1 MGKDNRFSPEG
12 APGDKDFRKNQKTW
26 QEQLEQLGNPQ
37 EIPPVRKNQGT
48 FLPHQDQIK
57 KDKALS
63 PQPDRPR
70 RVDGEIR
77 TPKPQV
83 NLTAEE
89 QTALHLGKKLIESK
103 IFSPEDA
110 MRMLD
115 ALSKNKQGEP
125 EAVTV
130 EAEPSP
136 TTTEQSFIIPT
147 RFERDQVFLL
157 PSDHISEEAHWKI
170 IEVLGKGM
178 VLQQIDRLR
187 DGQKEKGRTEKFSF
201 GELKDILSEFQ
212 LEKQRAFWKTSQK
225 EKEVEVD
232 TKETSGNSNFTP
244 GHVIVISTPSGNESY
259 RVRNTK
265 DGLVEVASIDH
276 REKGVEFF
284 SEEELKKKLASN
296 KKEPTP
302 SYPPIKDLFTMF
314 SQKNEYSINGLL
326 AWKKKWLDSGEIDL
340 YRKRYTN
347 LSIPED
353 QIEEAKK
360 AIDVDIATLQDS
372 TATGEA
378 RRSAITN
385 IGLSGR
391 LLTGVHHPVANNIEH
406 HVKPDVLA
414 ASPAQ
419 VTTEHSQEKQPTVKR
434 DAPAVLRPSTVSTR
448 NTLHRPKTN
457 NQPPSEKLAAPVAA
471 HKEVIPEQ
479 EKVPSEKEIS
489 LARKLKIVNPPFD
502 TRIARL
508 KQNKLFGVPMWKYL
522 GTVTLVSAAFYAAY
536 TSPKKEEGDISLT
549 TTSAPDGRQMAKFE
563 WRKYFH
569 LGKINPFYR
578 DFPAEIST
586 YSTKQL
592 NEKLIQKYAPS
603 YVQYSDEL
611 SKISSALEM
620 IGKDVQEMEAKGLY
634 DQPLDKGGKE
644 LSMLW
649 KALDDVSMT
658 TSGENLHAKTYKE
671 AIEEVKGKVT
681 KKEA

>member
-1 MGKDNRFSPEG
+1 MGKDNRFSSEG
-12 APGDKDFRKNQKTW
+12 APKDKDFRRDPKTMK
-26 QEQLEQLGNPQ
+26 EQLGVTEETPL
-37 EIPPVRKNQGT
+37 IRKNQGT

-83 NLTAEE
+83 NLTPEE

-115 ALSKNKQGEP
+115 ALSKNAQGEP
-125 EAVTV
+125 EAVIA
-130 EAEPSP
+130 EIEPSP
-136 TTTEQSFIIPT
+136 TTTEQSFIIPK
-147 RFERDQVFLL
+147 RFEVGQVFLL
-157 PSDHISEEAHWKI
+157 PRDHISEESRWKI
-170 IEVLGKGM
+170 VEVLEKEGGM
-178 VLQQIDRLR
+178 MMQQT
-187 DGQKEKGRTEKFSF
+187 DGAQKGRTEKFSF
-201 GELKDILSEFQ
+201 GGLKEILSEFQ
-212 LEKQRAFWKTSQK
+212 LEKQREMWKESQK
-225 EKEVEVD
+225 KTAESAPLQKE
-232 TKETSGNSNFTP
+232 TKEPFGKVYFTP
-244 GHVIVISTPSGNESY
+244 GHIIVISTPSGNESY

-265 DGLVEVASIDH
+265 DGMVEVASINH

-284 SEEELKKKLASN
+284 SEEELKKKLAQN
-296 KKEPTP
+296 KKEAAP

-314 SQKNEYSINGLL
+314 SQKNEYSVSGLL

-340 YRKRYTN
+340 YREKNTN
-347 LSIPED
+347 LSISQD
-353 QIEEAKK
+353 QLDAAKK
-360 AIDVDIATLQDS
+360 AIDVDIATLQDN

-391 LLTGVHHPVANNIEH
+391 LLIGVHHPIANNIKH
-406 HVKPDVLA
+406 HVKPDVLHIPPTQA
-414 ASPAQ
+414 TA
-419 VTTEHSQEKQPTVKR
+419 EHPQEKHAEPMKSGTSL
-434 DAPAVLRPSTVSTR
+434 VLRPTTPSTKNILR
-448 NTLHRPKTN
+448 RPKAADQSAPEELVAPT
-457 NQPPSEKLAAPVAA
+457 AAP
-471 HKEVIPEQ
+471 KEVSPEQ

-489 LARKLKIVNPPFD
+489 LAKKLKIVNPPFE

-522 GTVTLVSAAFYAAY
+522 GTATLVSAAFYTAY
-536 TSPKKEEGDISLT
+536 TSPKKEEGDVSLA

-563 WRKYFH
+563 WHKYFH
-569 LGKINPFYR
+569 LGKTNPFYR
-578 DFPAEIST
+578 EFPKELST
-586 YSTKQL
+586 YSTNEL
-592 NEKLIQKYAPS
+592 SEKLIQKYAPS

-620 IGKDVQEMEAKGLY
+620 IGKDVQEMDAKGLY
-634 DQPLDKGGKE
+634 DKPLDKGGKE

-658 TSGENLHAKTYKE
+658 TSAEKLKAKTFRQ
-671 AIEEVKGKVT
+671 AIKEVKDKVT
-681 KKEA
+681 RKEK